1 MSSYSDDQQVRLAIY
16 NHLVAK
22 GTAPTNTSL
31 LDHLSISKEELYS
44 SLYRLHSNHALVLDP
59 DTKAVWMAHPFS
71 AIPTPYP
78 VKTGNLTYY
87 ANCAWDA
94 LGIPALL
101 RVDSITETVCVDC
114 QDSLTIGITGDNLI
128 GSDYVIHF
136 SVPPRH
142 FYDDVG
148 FT

>member
-1 MSSYSDDQQVRLAIY
+1 
-16 NHLVAK
+16 
-22 GTAPTNTSL
+22 
-31 LDHLSISKEELYS
+31 
-44 SLYRLHSNHALVLDP
+44 
-59 DTKAVWMAHPFS
+59 MAHPFS

>member
-1 MSSYSDDQQVRLAIY
+1 MNQSSVDQRVRLTVYRHI
-16 NHLVAK
+16 VDT
-22 GTAPTNTSL
+22 GTAPPTANLVDILGVSW
-31 LDHLSISKEELYS
+31 EEINS
-44 SLYRLHSNHALVLDP
+44 SLHRLNSNHALVLHP
-59 DTKAVWMAHPFS
+59 DTNKIWMAHPFS
-71 AIPTPYP
+71 ALPTPYP
-78 VKTGNLTYY
+78 VKTKEITYY

-101 RVDSITETVCVDC
+101 QVDSITETACVDC
-114 QDSLTIGITGDNLI
+114 QESLTIGISGDKLI